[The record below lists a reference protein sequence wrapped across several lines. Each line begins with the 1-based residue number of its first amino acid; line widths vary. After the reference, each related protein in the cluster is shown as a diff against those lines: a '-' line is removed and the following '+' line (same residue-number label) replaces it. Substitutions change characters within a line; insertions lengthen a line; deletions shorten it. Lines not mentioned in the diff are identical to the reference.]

1 VTVGPSDRCLQYS
14 IYLLACSIGP
24 LLYILIKALSVDAFA
39 WHDDH
44 QIDPPPI
51 CMTATHS
58 TIHFVETS
66 DDDPL
71 GSFGSNQAINYVHEC
86 MYDDDEKSTVLCSL
100 DRLVINSGATVSSVL
115 HPF

>member
-1 VTVGPSDRCLQYS
+1 MSVGPGNRCLQATVQY
-14 IYLLACSIGP
+14 IYLHAWSIGP

-51 CMTATHS
+51 CMTATTHS

-86 MYDDDEKSTVLCSL
+86 MMTTRKAQFCVRS
-100 DRLVINSGATVSSVL
+100 IGW
-115 HPF
+115 